1 MKIRLRPF
9 FVPAVILACSI
20 LLLVLARNAP
30 SEAAVRVM
38 DYAREQKI
46 PFSSYPQSMV
56 MLLERNPE
64 TEEFVLNYPFRE
76 EKKVSLKGYDPD
88 EGVPLFIQWDKQWG
102 YLSYGDDFVG
112 VSGSAPMCLAMA
124 GYHISHGDEK
134 FSPDRVVEFI
144 QKNGYYT
151 RGIAEGWNLI
161 SKGGTALGLKVKELP
176 RVERKV
182 ADYLK
187 NGDPVIVSM
196 GPGNFDNF
204 VVLTG
209 YKDGRVTI
217 NDPDSRANSEREWV
231 FADIADQ
238 MRNLWVIQKG
248 I

>member
-1 MKIRLRPF
+1 MLNPTLVAILGGAVLGLCGVGKVLPGFVDTSLRNLSGCMGPVAMVLTGFIIGGYSVPSLLKNKKVYAVTFLRL
-9 FVPAVILACSI
+9 FVLPAVCVAVVV
-20 LLLVLARNAP
+20 LLGASKTVAQLTL
-30 SEAAVRVM
+30 
-38 DYAREQKI
+38 
-46 PFSSYPQSMV
+46 
-56 MLLERNPE
+56 
-64 TEEFVLNYPFRE
+64 
-76 EKKVSLKGYDPD
+76 
-88 EGVPLFIQWDKQWG
+88 
-102 YLSYGDDFVG
+102 
-112 VSGSAPMCLAMA
+112 
-124 GYHISHGDEK
+124 
-134 FSPDRVVEFI
+134 
-144 QKNGYYT
+144 
-151 RGIAEGWNLI
+151 IA
-161 SKGGTALGLKVKELP
+161 SGTALGLKVKELP

-217 NDPDSRANSEREWV
+217 NDPDSRVNSEKEWV